1 MFDSELEVD
10 VLALQSLTSPSEL
23 GSELAGLG
31 GGNTCV
37 FTAICGLTVQVN
49 VCCNTINCNQT
60 VCVGTNIK
68 L

>member
-1 MFDSELEVD
+1 MEMEVD

-23 GSELAGLG
+23 SSELAGM

-37 FTAICGLTVQVN
+37 FTNVCGIATVAVN
-49 VCCNTINCNQT
+49 VCCNTINCNNT
-60 VCVGTNIK
+60 VCVGTVIVK